1 MNRYVLIP
9 EDTLRILPPE
19 DGAGAAIEI
28 FCSRTV
34 IYFEIAQLREVCLL
48 HHVRADRELVDAL
61 CFTAADRLLEQPQKV
76 LIPTNRPGLRGL
88 PRRSPALCA
97 ANARFFQ
104 RGGRYRAELRPQRA
118 SFRIKAAKAAHPE
131 RKQEVQHEKTEKRP
145 RGRGAEDHGHAASF
159 TDPQGSW
166 TGLPADEHEPPV
178 QDADDL

>member
-76 LIPTNRPGLRGL
+76 LIPTNRRQRSIFPK
-88 PRRSPALCA
+88 RRTISRQAATTTGIISNKSCKSCA
-97 ANARFFQ
+97 
-104 RGGRYRAELRPQRA
+104 
-118 SFRIKAAKAAHPE
+118 S
-131 RKQEVQHEKTEKRP
+131 
-145 RGRGAEDHGHAASF
+145 
-159 TDPQGSW
+159 
-166 TGLPADEHEPPV
+166 
-178 QDADDL
+178 

>member
-61 CFTAADRLLEQPQKV
+61 CFTAADRLLKQPQKV
-76 LIPTNRPGLRGL
+76 LIPTNRPDYAAFLADLRHYAPPTL
-88 PRRSPALCA
+88 DFS
-97 ANARFFQ
+97 
-104 RGGRYRAELRPQRA
+104 
-118 SFRIKAAKAAHPE
+118 K
-131 RKQEVQHEKTEKRP
+131 EVDDIAP
-145 RGRGAEDHGHAASF
+145 SCDHNGHHF
-159 TDPQGSW
+159 
-166 TGLPADEHEPPV
+166 E
-178 QDADDL
+178 

>member
-76 LIPTNRPGLRGL
+76 LIPTNRPDYAAFLADLRHY
-88 PRRSPALCA
+88 A
-97 ANARFFQ
+97 
-104 RGGRYRAELRPQRA
+104 
-118 SFRIKAAKAAHPE
+118 
-131 RKQEVQHEKTEKRP
+131 
-145 RGRGAEDHGHAASF
+145 
-159 TDPQGSW
+159 
-166 TGLPADEHEPPV
+166 PPTL
-178 QDADDL
+178 DFSKEADDIAPSCDHNGTNPCRQGFLSSVLVSSFPNRKLNLRFGFFHANLQQQSLSQLR

>member
-76 LIPTNRPGLRGL
+76 LIPTNRPDYAAFLADLRHYAPPTL
-88 PRRSPALCA
+88 DFPKRRTISRRAATTTGIISNKSCKSCA
-97 ANARFFQ
+97 
-104 RGGRYRAELRPQRA
+104 
-118 SFRIKAAKAAHPE
+118 S
-131 RKQEVQHEKTEKRP
+131 
-145 RGRGAEDHGHAASF
+145 
-159 TDPQGSW
+159 
-166 TGLPADEHEPPV
+166 
-178 QDADDL
+178 